1 MPALPYVRAVS
12 GTNGQI
18 TEDTPAD
25 FLEGDMEIQV
35 VLPNGKSV
43 KSYFNRRTQ
52 MMDLLVQIGTRH
64 QLATGD
70 HFLQITDDV
79 TGNPIPFLPSSVLG
93 ALDVR
98 TVFVVPKSRIN
109 ATKLGKKLNLPFEQ
123 TFRLKVYLPKNQ
135 LFVTRVSAS
144 TLLSTVLS
152 IVCKEKQLNPKA
164 YELRHPVNRLEPLNL
179 SATLEDYNLCEV
191 ALVTARS
198 QDISSDNWEEMPRKT
213 SMNGSSVAI
222 QPPPP
227 QKQKRGLFSFVF
239 GKKTSKTSVVNSSSL
254 SGGSIGDRSVSPV
267 RSTSPDVSNSISP
280 TTPPLAT
287 SSVVSAP
294 SYSEKISSA
303 KSLETMSMISDTSST
318 KGSGGVARFKK
329 RQAPAP
335 PPVNRM
341 SSPLSKE
348 HLSKLPETSKLQ
360 SAFSKSTSNLAYENR
375 PGNRLSLSNL
385 ATANSTSTSSI
396 LSALRK
402 SKKAPPPPS
411 NAVHSSEATDERMV
425 EEDKPVPTTKTEEAT
440 TIRTP
445 EVEIKVEEP
454 PVIVDKP
461 SPVDTIDKKGK
472 IRNKKLSSFNNGT
485 WNSFLEEL
493 SDIIEQQAKK

>member
-1 MPALPYVRAVS
+1 
-12 GTNGQI
+12 
-18 TEDTPAD
+18 
-25 FLEGDMEIQV
+25 
-35 VLPNGKSV
+35 
-43 KSYFNRRTQ
+43 
-52 MMDLLVQIGTRH
+52 
-64 QLATGD
+64 
-70 HFLQITDDV
+70 
-79 TGNPIPFLPSSVLG
+79 
-93 ALDVR
+93 
-98 TVFVVPKSRIN
+98 
-109 ATKLGKKLNLPFEQ
+109 
-123 TFRLKVYLPKNQ
+123 
-135 LFVTRVSAS
+135 
-144 TLLSTVLS
+144 
-152 IVCKEKQLNPKA
+152 
-164 YELRHPVNRLEPLNL
+164 
-179 SATLEDYNLCEV
+179 
-191 ALVTARS
+191 
-198 QDISSDNWEEMPRKT
+198 MPRKT